1 MARKPSGMKRL
12 PAAKEAPIAD
22 KAAGLKK
29 KHKAKKSQQSYKV
42 YIYKVLKQ
50 VHPDVGVSATAMS
63 ILNSFMVDIFEKIA
77 TEAGR
82 LARYNKKPTIS
93 SREIQ
98 TAVKLLLPGELAR
111 HAVELA
117 TSAVVK
123 FMDA

>member
-12 PAAKEAPIAD
+12 PAAKAAPIAD
-22 KAAGLKK
+22 NAAGLKK
-29 KHKAKKSQQSYKV
+29 KHKAKKIQQSYKM
-42 YIYKVLKQ
+42 YLYKVLKQ

-63 ILNSFMVDIFEKIA
+63 ILNSFIVDIFEKIA

-98 TAVKLLLPGELAR
+98 TAVKLLLPGELAK
-111 HAVELA
+111 HAVEQA
-117 TSAVVK
+117 SSAVVK